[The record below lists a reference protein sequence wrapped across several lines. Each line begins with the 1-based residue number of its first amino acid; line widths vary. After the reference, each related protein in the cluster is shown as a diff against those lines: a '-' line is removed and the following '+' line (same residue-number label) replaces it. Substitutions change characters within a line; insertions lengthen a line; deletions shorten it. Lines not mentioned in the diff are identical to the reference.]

1 MIAFNDHS
9 RIDADD
15 ISFPENSF
23 PGRDSVYDL
32 IIYRST
38 DTCGIAF
45 IILEIGLSA
54 KLADQLLG
62 LLIKVDFTSW
72 GKVLGDNPENLAPG
86 AAAEAGLTVLYYG
99 KFISAIVYFIMI
111 ALCIF
116 IVVRALRKA
125 EEKAK
130 EAKEKEEAPAEEP
143 KKPRLCPFCKMEI
156 ADDATRCPHCTSEL
170 PPEE

>member
-1 MIAFNDHS
+1 MKKFFGEFKACALKGNVVDMAVGVIIGGAFGAIVTSLIND
-9 RIDADD
+9 
-15 ISFPENSF
+15 
-23 PGRDSVYDL
+23 
-32 IIYRST
+32 IIMP
-38 DTCGIAF
+38 
-45 IILEIGLSA
+45 
-54 KLADQLLG
+54 LLG

-72 GKVLGDNPENLAPG
+72 GKVLGDNPDNLAPG

-99 KFISAIVYFIMI
+99 KFISAIVYFILI

-130 EAKEKEEAPAEEP
+130 EAKKKEEAPAEEP

-170 PPEE
+170 PPVEE

>member
-1 MIAFNDHS
+1 MKKFLQDFKAFALKGNVVDMAVGVIIGGAFGAIVTSLIND
-9 RIDADD
+9 
-15 ISFPENSF
+15 
-23 PGRDSVYDL
+23 
-32 IIYRST
+32 IIMP
-38 DTCGIAF
+38 
-45 IILEIGLSA
+45 
-54 KLADQLLG
+54 LLG

>member
-1 MIAFNDHS
+1 MKKFLQDFKAFALKGNVVDMAVGVIIGGAFGAIVTSLIND
-9 RIDADD
+9 
-15 ISFPENSF
+15 
-23 PGRDSVYDL
+23 
-32 IIYRST
+32 IIMP
-38 DTCGIAF
+38 
-45 IILEIGLSA
+45 
-54 KLADQLLG
+54 LLG

-125 EEKAK
+125 EDKAK
-130 EAKEKEEAPAEEP
+130 EAKKKEEAPAEEP

>member
-1 MIAFNDHS
+1 MKKFLQDFKAFALKGNVVDMAVGVIIGGAFGAIVTSLIND
-9 RIDADD
+9 
-15 ISFPENSF
+15 
-23 PGRDSVYDL
+23 
-32 IIYRST
+32 IIMP
-38 DTCGIAF
+38 
-45 IILEIGLSA
+45 
-54 KLADQLLG
+54 LLG

-125 EEKAK
+125 EEKAAALK
-130 EAKEKEEAPAEEP
+130 KKEEAPAEEP

>member
-1 MIAFNDHS
+1 MKKFFEEFKAFALKGNVVDMAVGVIIGGAFGAIVSSLIND
-9 RIDADD
+9 
-15 ISFPENSF
+15 
-23 PGRDSVYDL
+23 
-32 IIYRST
+32 IIMP
-38 DTCGIAF
+38 
-45 IILEIGLSA
+45 
-54 KLADQLLG
+54 LLG
-62 LLIKVDFTSW
+62 LLIKVDFNSW
-72 GKVLGDNPENLAPG
+72 GKVLGDNPDNLAPG

-99 KFISAIVYFIMI
+99 KFISAIVYFILI

-130 EAKEKEEAPAEEP
+130 EAKKKEEAPAEEP

-170 PPEE
+170 PPVEE

>member
-1 MIAFNDHS
+1 MKKFLQDFKAFALKGNVVDMAVGVIIGGAFGAIVTSLIND
-9 RIDADD
+9 
-15 ISFPENSF
+15 
-23 PGRDSVYDL
+23 
-32 IIYRST
+32 IIMP
-38 DTCGIAF
+38 
-45 IILEIGLSA
+45 
-54 KLADQLLG
+54 LLG

-99 KFISAIVYFIMI
+99 KFISAIVYFILI

-130 EAKEKEEAPAEEP
+130 EAKKKEEAPAEEP

>member
-1 MIAFNDHS
+1 MKKFLQDFKAFALKGNVVDMAVGVIIGGAFGAIVTSLIND
-9 RIDADD
+9 
-15 ISFPENSF
+15 
-23 PGRDSVYDL
+23 
-32 IIYRST
+32 IIMP
-38 DTCGIAF
+38 
-45 IILEIGLSA
+45 
-54 KLADQLLG
+54 LLG

-125 EEKAK
+125 EEKAATLK
-130 EAKEKEEAPAEEP
+130 KKEEAPAEEP

>member
-1 MIAFNDHS
+1 MKKFLQDFKAFALKGNVVDMAVGVIIGGAFGAIVTSLIND
-9 RIDADD
+9 
-15 ISFPENSF
+15 
-23 PGRDSVYDL
+23 
-32 IIYRST
+32 IIMP
-38 DTCGIAF
+38 
-45 IILEIGLSA
+45 
-54 KLADQLLG
+54 LLG

-130 EAKEKEEAPAEEP
+130 EAKKKEEAPAEEP